1 MNTLVQFFVDTDAL
15 SPYPRWIFWVVLA
28 LIVVLTQVAKLPIK
42 KLTDKITNETLRKK
56 VNLVIMLIPF
66 VLGFGASGILYA
78 CDYGFSATAAVLW
91 GTTSQ
96 VIYEFVSKV
105 VKRLKNNEDI
115 TNSTI
120 KKDLTEAKNEAE
132 DKFKQLVEQMKK
144 GD

>member
-1 MNTLVQFFVDTDAL
+1 
-15 SPYPRWIFWVVLA
+15 
-28 LIVVLTQVAKLPIK
+28 
-42 KLTDKITNETLRKK
+42 
-56 VNLVIMLIPF
+56 MLIPF
-66 VLGFGASGILYA
+66 ALGFGASGILYA

-105 VKRLKNNEDI
+105 IKRLKNNEDI
-115 TNSTI
+115 TNTTI
-120 KKDLTEAKNEAE
+120 KEDLKDAKDEAE